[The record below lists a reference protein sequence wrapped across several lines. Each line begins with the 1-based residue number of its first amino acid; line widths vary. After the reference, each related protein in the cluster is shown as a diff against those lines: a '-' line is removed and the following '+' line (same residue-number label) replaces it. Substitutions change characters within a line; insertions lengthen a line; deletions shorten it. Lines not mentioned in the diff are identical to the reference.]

1 MSKICPGC
9 EINHV
14 APKFKFCTLCL
25 ADGTAKTYVPPAPV
39 VEEVV
44 VDEVYTAPIEEPQF
58 PTVEI
63 NYNDPSIQELAKRTL
78 ARRGLLG
85 FIQRFKPKY
94 DAGWVHKD
102 ICRRLERFMKDVED
116 GKEPRLLLMMP
127 VRHGKSEIASRHFA
141 PWVLGKHPDWEIIA
155 ASGAQSLAMSFSRY
169 IRDLVRDPSY
179 QAVFPTMRLDPSSQ
193 SVENWNSTSGG
204 GYLAAGIGTMI
215 TGRGAHILIIDD
227 PVKDAEAADSQGQ
240 RDATW
245 EWYMSTAYTRLAPG
259 GGVLGIMCMTG
270 DTPVLMADGTQRRL
284 ATLSARDEIA
294 TYARGTLARTTVA
307 AMRSS
312 GRDLVLKITMRDGKI
327 VRANQRHPFLTVA
340 PSGEVSWTRV
350 QNLTTAHKIAT
361 LKGSGANGQAL
372 HALPR
377 GATSLPSVADFATVT
392 IPSRSG
398 LQGTEHLVR
407 TTSHAATPDLS
418 TATALLQRI
427 TTLCTTLSK
436 GVARYAAYMLRQV
449 IAPDTGKKSS
459 QWTTATTQAR
469 SEDCCATTATQ
480 ESDILVLSQ
489 WHLPPLGTSDFTLG
503 QIVSIEPDGVEE
515 VFDVQ
520 VTDTENFIANGLV
533 THNTWWNDDDWAG
546 RIQQSMATES
556 GDMFEIVKYPAIN
569 DLGDEY
575 ILPDDSMV
583 QLPEGSSIPEG
594 AVLTRVKGTALHP
607 ERYTVESLLK
617 RKASYY
623 ALGQQRWWSALYQQ
637 NPSPEEGAYFT
648 KKMFKTYDGD
658 MQTRNKNIYQA
669 WDFAITTG
677 TANDWTVG
685 CTIMQDEHDNLYVLD
700 VNRFRSDDGI
710 DIVDTMVEYARTWNV
725 GLIGVEDGQIWK
737 SLATTFTKTCEAKGY
752 YPAYEVLKP
761 LTDKLVRAQPLRGRM
776 QANKLYWPARATWYE
791 NLKTEFLRF
800 PAGTHDDQIDS
811 LAWAIRLTLSKSAP
825 KPPAQKE
832 LKSWKDKL
840 SAYTENSGGG
850 HMSA

>member
-1 MSKICPGC
+1 
-9 EINHV
+9 
-14 APKFKFCTLCL
+14 
-25 ADGTAKTYVPPAPV
+25 
-39 VEEVV
+39 
-44 VDEVYTAPIEEPQF
+44 
-58 PTVEI
+58 
-63 NYNDPSIQELAKRTL
+63 
-78 ARRGLLG
+78 
-85 FIQRFKPKY
+85 
-94 DAGWVHKD
+94 
-102 ICRRLERFMKDVED
+102 
-116 GKEPRLLLMMP
+116 
-127 VRHGKSEIASRHFA
+127 
-141 PWVLGKHPDWEIIA
+141 
-155 ASGAQSLAMSFSRY
+155 
-169 IRDLVRDPSY
+169 
-179 QAVFPTMRLDPSSQ
+179 
-193 SVENWNSTSGG
+193 
-204 GYLAAGIGTMI
+204 
-215 TGRGAHILIIDD
+215 
-227 PVKDAEAADSQGQ
+227 
-240 RDATW
+240 
-245 EWYMSTAYTRLAPG
+245 
-259 GGVLGIMCMTG
+259 
-270 DTPVLMADGTQRRL
+270 
-284 ATLSARDEIA
+284 
-294 TYARGTLARTTVA
+294 
-307 AMRSS
+307 
-312 GRDLVLKITMRDGKI
+312 
-327 VRANQRHPFLTVA
+327 
-340 PSGEVSWTRV
+340 
-350 QNLTTAHKIAT
+350 
-361 LKGSGANGQAL
+361 
-372 HALPR
+372 
-377 GATSLPSVADFATVT
+377 
-392 IPSRSG
+392 
-398 LQGTEHLVR
+398 
-407 TTSHAATPDLS
+407 
-418 TATALLQRI
+418 
-427 TTLCTTLSK
+427 
-436 GVARYAAYMLRQV
+436 MLRQV